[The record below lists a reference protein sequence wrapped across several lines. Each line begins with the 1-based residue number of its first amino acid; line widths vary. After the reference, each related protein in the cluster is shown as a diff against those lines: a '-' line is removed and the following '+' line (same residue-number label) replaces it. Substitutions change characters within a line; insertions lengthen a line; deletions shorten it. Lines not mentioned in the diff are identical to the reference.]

1 MNSAMKPEHAW
12 YGPQMAERVDEWTHH
27 FSSTELAELE
37 DASEQLVVQGR
48 DILSIDKAAFSLGE
62 CASTLARVR
71 RDLLEG
77 RGFCLF
83 RGLPVGRWGRLK
95 SAICFWGDWRAPRC
109 GRVAER

>member
-95 SAICFWGDWRAPRC
+95 SAICFGDWRAPRC